1 MKIAFLSKDYPPDL
15 IGGVGTYI
23 YEVSRLLAKMG
34 HTVFVITY
42 AQDSPIEYNDA
53 GVTVC
58 RVKAKKIKSV
68 DSLRGRIG
76 GLLERLEY
84 SLAVSNKIDEI
95 VKKYGLDLIET
106 SEARAEGF
114 WYYLFHKNPPL
125 VIKLHTPETVAFALD
140 HTPETLDYRLI
151 KLMEERWLQKAAQ
164 KIGLSQEVVEL
175 TAKHFK
181 SRLGK
186 VPSVPNPIDIN
197 FFKPNPDTALNDPEN
212 ILYVGR
218 LEFRKGVHTLIRAFS
233 YIQDDFP
240 KAKLTIIGSDCGMS
254 GYLFEKIAK
263 LKYPKQVTWLGSIPR
278 EGLPEYYQ
286 RSSVCVVPSIW
297 ENYPYVC
304 LEAMACAKPVIA
316 SDIGGLR
323 SMIRHG
329 ENGLLFAPGSSRQLA
344 QNLIHLLKNPQL
356 IDKFGKAARKDIEEK
371 YAPQIIAKAT
381 LQIYESLLKH

>member
-1 MKIAFLSKDYPPDL
+1 M
-15 IGGVGTYI
+15 
-23 YEVSRLLAKMG
+23 
-34 HTVFVITY
+34 
-42 AQDSPIEYNDA
+42 
-53 GVTVC
+53 
-58 RVKAKKIKSV
+58 
-68 DSLRGRIG
+68 
-76 GLLERLEY
+76 
-84 SLAVSNKIDEI
+84 
-95 VKKYGLDLIET
+95 
-106 SEARAEGF
+106 
-114 WYYLFHKNPPL
+114 
-125 VIKLHTPETVAFALD
+125 
-140 HTPETLDYRLI
+140 
-151 KLMEERWLQKAAQ
+151 
-164 KIGLSQEVVEL
+164 
-175 TAKHFK
+175 
-181 SRLGK
+181 
-186 VPSVPNPIDIN
+186 
-197 FFKPNPDTALNDPEN
+197 
-212 ILYVGR
+212 GR

>member
-42 AQDSPIEYNDA
+42 AQDSPIEYNDG

-151 KLMEERWLQKAAQ
+151 KLLEERWLQKAAH

-175 TAKHFK
+175 TARHFK
-181 SRLGK
+181 ARLGK
-186 VPSVPNPIDIN
+186 VPLVPNPIDIN
-197 FFKPNPDTALNDPEN
+197 FFKPSSDAVLNDFQN

-233 YIQDDFP
+233 YIQEDFP

-263 LKYPKQVTWLGSIPR
+263 LKYPKQVTWLGQIPR
-278 EGLPEYYQ
+278 EGLLEHYQ
-286 RSSVCVVPSIW
+286 HSSVCVVPSIW

-316 SDIGGLR
+316 SDVGGLR

-329 ENGLLFAPGSSRQLA
+329 ENGLLFSPGSSRQLA
-344 QNLIHLLKNPQL
+344 QSLTYLLNNPQL
-356 IDKFGKAARKDIEEK
+356 IPRLGQAARKTIEER
-371 YAPQIIAKAT
+371 YAPQRIAKAT
-381 LQIYESLLKH
+381 LEVYESLLKN